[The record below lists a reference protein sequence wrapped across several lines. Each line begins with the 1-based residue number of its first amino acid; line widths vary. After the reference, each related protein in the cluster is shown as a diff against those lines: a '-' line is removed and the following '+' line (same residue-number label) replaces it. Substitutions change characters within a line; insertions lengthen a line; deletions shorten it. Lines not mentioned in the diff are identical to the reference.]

1 MRQIIITEFMD
12 EPAVQSLRQ
21 QFEVVYDPTL
31 HDEPQRLHSLLPQ
44 ADALIV
50 RNRTQVNASL
60 LQHAPKVRVVGR
72 LGVGLD
78 NIDLKACA
86 EKSIQVIPAT
96 GANARAVAE
105 YVIACAFYLM
115 RASFGAS
122 QEVAQGKWPRLTLSN
137 GREIHG
143 KTLGLIGF
151 GFIGRLAADLA
162 RPLGLQTIAFDPM
175 LKADDPAF
183 EKHHTRTVQSLDE
196 LLASS
201 DIVSLHVPLTP
212 QTKNLIDGRRI
223 EQMKPGA
230 ILINTARGSIV
241 DEAALIKAIES
252 KHLGGAALD
261 VFDREPLDEG
271 VMPEGLSNL
280 ILTPHIAGLTQES
293 NERVSSLI
301 ATRVADA
308 LS

>member
-151 GFIGRLAADLA
+151 GFIGRLTADLA

-261 VFDREPLDEG
+261 VFDREPLGEG
-271 VMPEGLSNL
+271 AMPEGLSNL

>member
-21 QFEVVYDPTL
+21 QFEVIYDPRL
-31 HDEPQRLHSLLPQ
+31 VDEPQRLQSLLPQ

-60 LQHAPKVRVVGR
+60 LQHAPRVRVVGR

-105 YVIACAFYLM
+105 YVIGAAFYLM
-115 RASFGAS
+115 RGSFGAS
-122 QEVAQGKWPRLTLSN
+122 QEVAQGSWPRLTLSN
-137 GREIHG
+137 GKEIYG

-151 GFIGRLAADLA
+151 GFIGRLTADLA
-162 RPLGLQTIAFDPM
+162 RPLGLETIAFDPM

-183 EKHHTRTVQSLDE
+183 EKHHTRCVQTLED
-196 LLASS
+196 LLQSS

-212 QTKNLIDGRRI
+212 QTENLIDGRRI
-223 EQMKPGA
+223 KQMKPGA

-241 DEAALIKAIES
+241 DEAALINALQS
-252 KHLGGAALD
+252 KQLGGAALD
-261 VFDREPLDEG
+261 VFETEPLAQG
-271 VMPEGLSNL
+271 AMPGGLSNL

-301 ATRVADA
+301 ATRVAGA

>member
-12 EPAVQSLRQ
+12 EPAVQSLRR
-21 QFEVVYDPTL
+21 QFEVVYDPRL
-31 HDEPQRLHSLLPQ
+31 VDESQRLHSLLPQ

-60 LQHAPKVRVVGR
+60 LQHAPKIRVVGR

-115 RASFGAS
+115 RGSFGAS
-122 QEVAQGKWPRLTLSN
+122 QEVAQGKWPRLALSN
-137 GREIHG
+137 GREIYG

-151 GFIGRLAADLA
+151 GFIGRLTADLA

-183 EKHHTRTVQSLDE
+183 EKHHTRCVQSLDG
-196 LLASS
+196 LLKSS

-212 QTKNLIDGRRI
+212 QTENLIDAKRI
-223 EQMKPGA
+223 EQMKLGA

-261 VFDREPLDEG
+261 VFDPEPLGEG
-271 VMPEGLSNL
+271 AMPEGLSNL

-301 ATRVADA
+301 ATRVAGA

>member
-31 HDEPQRLHSLLPQ
+31 HDEPQRLNSLLPQ

-60 LQHAPKVRVVGR
+60 LQHAPKVRVVDR

-151 GFIGRLAADLA
+151 GFIGRLTADLA

-261 VFDREPLDEG
+261 VFDREPLGEG
-271 VMPEGLSNL
+271 AMPEGLSNL

-301 ATRVADA
+301 AMRVADA